1 MHSLPIYYFLLCFFY
16 LFLLYCFLPKISLN
30 IKARKRLL
38 NLFAKDINIKKNSIS
53 DLLIVYD
60 KLLLKALIFFRF
72 YISKVLFF
80 CEKEDNEEIG
90 KIIDTIKK
98 TITNCAFIKVIDEVD
113 DWQQLL
119 LMSACSHNIIANSS
133 FSWWGAY
140 LNTNPSKIVCY
151 PEVWFGPKV
160 THETSDLFPES
171 WTKISCV

>member
-1 MHSLPIYYFLLCFFY
+1 MPQLDLMSFFSQFFWFSLNFCFFY

-80 CEKEDNEEIG
+80 CDSWLQLTLNKINLSSISICNIKYV
-90 KIIDTIKK
+90 KIISERELI
-98 TITNCAFIKVIDEVD
+98 IFVLYC
-113 DWQQLL
+113 LL
-119 LMSACSHNIIANSS
+119 KN
-133 FSWWGAY
+133 
-140 LNTNPSKIVCY
+140 K
-151 PEVWFGPKV
+151 
-160 THETSDLFPES
+160 
-171 WTKISCV
+171 

>member
-1 MHSLPIYYFLLCFFY
+1 MPQLDLMTFFSQFFWFSLSFCFFY

-80 CEKEDNEEIG
+80 CDSWLQLTFNKINLNSISTCNIKYV
-90 KIIDTIKK
+90 KIISERELI
-98 TITNCAFIKVIDEVD
+98 IFVLYC
-113 DWQQLL
+113 LL
-119 LMSACSHNIIANSS
+119 KN
-133 FSWWGAY
+133 
-140 LNTNPSKIVCY
+140 K
-151 PEVWFGPKV
+151 
-160 THETSDLFPES
+160 
-171 WTKISCV
+171 